1 MKVRIKKSPKT
12 GDQRDYSLTTHR
24 PWFPTNS
31 ADPDATRNTIGAVPR
46 QMANIEAE
54 GGETVLGD
62 INNDGNIEHMTITGK
77 RHTQGGVPL
86 QIPPGSFVFSDTNK
100 MKIKDPAVLKHF
112 GMGGKTGG
120 YTPATIAKQ
129 YQLNDFMKKVNDPS
143 TDALTRR
150 TAEMMLNN
158 NMQKL
163 SELAA
168 YQEGMKGK
176 QPPAV
181 SQQMLPDGGQQ
192 IAESAEPNEEYLM
205 QQGMDELEMAYGGR
219 VLPKAQTGISKGPD
233 KAKGYW
239 DRVTQG
245 NMFQRENDKD
255 IDPRMGKAL
264 EKIIPFYGEDAEGF
278 GDWFKTL
285 LTMPQNEINH
295 LMTGYYESPMTTAS
309 RYGKYSD
316 NQKFWG
322 DVASDPMMY
331 PEIPYALGKGAYKL
345 GAKGVVAAMPVAKQF
360 GTLVA
365 HYGVQTANALKNL
378 IGKLPFEQII
388 AKGADIAG
396 RVSQAT
402 MHMKSDPLTYER
414 TKAATQGGK
423 PITMGLRDGQWYNIA
438 NGQKITKFAPVAP
451 NASTFTL
458 NAGQL
463 HSAPSAPA
471 VIKAD
476 GPTRTHVSGTP
487 AKLKTQSSKTKIY
500 DSFEEALDEK
510 WNELQDK
517 QVGGQYQHGGN
528 IQEPQYRYDPVQ
540 RRMVPVMQNAG
551 SVPANDGENEFVEE
565 IVTKAG
571 KGKRVTRGNKITTYD
586 QNGEVVVTKQIEPD
600 SKAYDAGAIDEYKK
614 QGIKV
619 ILPKQFENNYGD
631 VMIPGR
637 QGQRGKTG
645 VYGKEDYW
653 DDEHKAD
660 FQRRFPTF
668 MQQTPDYDPKKN
680 VKDGR
685 FQNWYNGNIR
695 EVGKKLNWS
704 EDKIQAEIKK
714 HGFINGSKDVNGLD
728 EKHGEYTWSRPTY
741 DIDTQPTPTP
751 GTSRTVYRCPDCQ
764 PVQITG
770 EPGAGDFESQARCH
784 TECASVKA
792 IPGQKPADP
801 QDMWLQD
808 KVSMAA
814 VAGMD
819 PYYGN
824 PAMFQ
829 TNLIGAN
836 PQLEEYS
843 AKNAAIQS
851 NASMAASQINQSA
864 DPTAARANI
873 AAIVGQSNQ
882 QGLNEIANIQN
893 RNVNTTNDFAKFNAG
908 IQNQENASNTQLR
921 KQFFDE
927 TNVYGQNL
935 QNFENQKEMQMANA
949 FNRGVNGL
957 QTRNMFRAIY
967 PQYDVDPNSGAYR
980 FNEGMDFTNP
990 SVGYATTGAS
1000 SQNMGEL
1007 VNYYKK
1013 QLEGSIAPD
1022 KLDEAAIKFAEK
1034 AMAAQNQTSQVDH
1047 KAMLRANPGMAL
1059 TGMTGGYNP
1068 F

>member
-1 MKVRIKKSPKT
+1 
-12 GDQRDYSLTTHR
+12 
-24 PWFPTNS
+24 
-31 ADPDATRNTIGAVPR
+31 
-46 QMANIEAE
+46 MANIEAE

-120 YTPATIAKQ
+120 YTPAAIAKQ
-129 YQLNDFMKKVNDPS
+129 YQLNDFMKKVNDPKS
-143 TDALTRR
+143 DPLTRR

-192 IAESAEPNEEYLM
+192 MSQTAQPPMMEDPAMM
-205 QQGMDELEMAYGGR
+205 QQMMMQQQGQPEMDELEMAYGGMIKMQNAGTVPPKVGSVYYINGQPIKLAR
-219 VLPKAQTGISKGPD
+219 YEDDSWTDYLTPNFMADPGGAYFKGNNGEEYYLNFDQFKDLRSNKKIITDGSKASSWWTGDGMKKFEFSTTPGGTIPGIQADNQNFNVGDQITTRSGTFKVVNPQYLPHPNPLYNFMQVMDEKGKLTTLSVKAVIEDVKKGLGEIQSIKGAAQT
-233 KAKGYW
+233 
-239 DRVTQG
+239 QG
-245 NMFQRENDKD
+245 ETS
-255 IDPRMGKAL
+255 
-264 EKIIPFYGEDAEGF
+264 EGL
-278 GDWFKTL
+278 DT
-285 LTMPQNEINH
+285 
-295 LMTGYYESPMTTAS
+295 
-309 RYGKYSD
+309 SD
-316 NQKFWG
+316 
-322 DVASDPMMY
+322 
-331 PEIPYALGKGAYKL
+331 L
-345 GAKGVVAAMPVAKQF
+345 
-360 GTLVA
+360 
-365 HYGVQTANALKNL
+365 
-378 IGKLPFEQII
+378 
-388 AKGADIAG
+388 
-396 RVSQAT
+396 
-402 MHMKSDPLTYER
+402 
-414 TKAATQGGK
+414 
-423 PITMGLRDGQWYNIA
+423 
-438 NGQKITKFAPVAP
+438 
-451 NASTFTL
+451 
-458 NAGQL
+458 
-463 HSAPSAPA
+463 
-471 VIKAD
+471 
-476 GPTRTHVSGTP
+476 
-487 AKLKTQSSKTKIY
+487 SKTKSQSPKPVNVRTIY
-500 DSFEEALDEK
+500 SPEGKAIQWSAKVSAPPGYMEANEFNAQFNSKKTSGNNPGGTPKTLPKKIPSKVKVYDNVDDMINDK
-510 WNELQDK
+510 WQELQD
-517 QVGGQYQHGGN
+517 HAMGGN
-528 IQEPQYRYDPVQ
+528 IYADGGSIAEPQYRYDPVQ
-540 RRMVPVMQNAG
+540 RRMVPVMQTAG
-551 SVPANDGENEFVEE
+551 TVPANDGEKEFVEE
-565 IVTKAG
+565 YELKG
-571 KGKRVTRGNKITTYD
+571 KGKVKRVTQGNVIKVVDKDGTVLSEKKITA
-586 QNGEVVVTKQIEPD
+586 D
-600 SKAYDAGAIDEYKK
+600 SAAYDPAAIDEYKK

-619 ILPKQFENNYGD
+619 VLPKQFENSYAN

-637 QGQRGKTG
+637 QGQRGNSGTF
-645 VYGKEDYW
+645 GKNDYW
-653 DDEHKAD
+653 GGDYKAD
-660 FQRRFPTF
+660 FESRFSGF
-668 MQQTPDYDPKKN
+668 IKQNPDFNPAKN
-680 VKDGR
+680 KEDGR
-685 FQNWYNGNIR
+685 FQNYYNNHIR
-695 EVGKKLNWS
+695 EVGNKLKWS

-714 HGFINGSKDVNGLD
+714 HGFIEGSKGPNKFD
-728 EKHGEYTWSRPTY
+728 KQFGEYTWSRPTY
-741 DIDTQPTPTP
+741 DIDEQPPAP
-751 GTSRTVYRCPDCQ
+751 VVASPKTVYRCPDCQ

-770 EPGAGDFESQARCH
+770 EPAAGDYESQAKCH

-792 IPGQKPADP
+792 IPGQKPAAP

-829 TNLIGAN
+829 TNLMGAN

-949 FNRGVNGL
+949 FNRGVQGIQN
-957 QTRNMFRAIY
+957 RNMFRAIY

-1013 QLEGSIAPD
+1013 QLEGSVAPD
-1022 KLDEAAIKFAEK
+1022 KLDDAAIKFAEK
-1034 AMAAQNQTSQVDH
+1034 HMASQQQNANIDH
-1047 KAMLRANPGMAL
+1047 RAALRANPGMAL
-1059 TGMTGGYNP
+1059 SGMTGGYNP